1 MPSYNDYH
9 PIISLLRMAKESGEC
24 SEYIR
29 MTVEDALVVKRT
41 PESIRNIHR
50 ETYRY
55 AVKLGRSK
63 SNLLD
68 EIKVEHIQQSDIV
81 KLIDFF
87 EQL

>member
-9 PIISLLRMAKESGEC
+9 PILSLLRTAKENGEF

-29 MTVEDALVVKRT
+29 MTVEDAMIVKRT
-41 PESIRNIHR
+41 PERIRAIHR

-55 AVKLGRSK
+55 AVKLGRSRT
-63 SNLLD
+63 NLLD

-87 EQL
+87 ERL